1 MPAYAYFHRKIVPIE
16 EAKIGIMT
24 HALHYGTGVFEGIR
38 GNWNEERGQMYLF
51 RPKEHYD
58 RLHQSCKILKI
69 GLPYTSEELTRIT
82 VELVEKCSYRED
94 VYVRPVAYKSS
105 HVVGVRLHD
114 LEDDFFAFVT
124 PFGPYLD
131 ITKGIKCGTS
141 SWRRIDD
148 TMIPPRAKITGL
160 YVNSAIAKT
169 EAHENGY
176 DEAIMLTYDGHVS
189 EGSGENIFLVI
200 DGKLVTPTTSD
211 NILKGITRETV
222 VTLARE
228 ELGIETEERSIDRSE
243 LYLADECFMTG
254 TAAHVTPVTEVDH
267 RKVGSGE
274 LGKISLALQNLYF
287 DVVRGKV
294 KKYSHWLLP
303 VPARVKAKA

>member
-1 MPAYAYFHRKIVPIE
+1 MPSYAYFHKKIVPIE

-38 GNWNEERGQMYLF
+38 GNWNEEKKQMFLF
-51 RPKEHYD
+51 RPKDHYD

-82 VELVEKCSYRED
+82 VELVEKCGFRED
-94 VYVRPVAYKSS
+94 IYVRPVAYKSS

-141 SWRRIDD
+141 TWRRIDD

-169 EAHENGY
+169 EAHDNGY
-176 DEAIMLTYDGHVS
+176 DEAILLTYDGHVS
-189 EGSGENIFLVI
+189 EGSGEDIFLI
-200 DGKLVTPTTSD
+200 MKGKLVTPATSD
-211 NILKGITRETV
+211 NILEGITRETV
-222 VTLARE
+222 IILAKE
-228 ELGIETEERSIDRSE
+228 ELGLETVERSVDRSE

-254 TAAHVTPVTEVDH
+254 TAAHVTPVIEVDH

-274 LGKISLALQNLYF
+274 IGKITLTLQNLYF
-287 DVVRGKV
+287 DVVRGRV
-294 KKYSHWLLP
+294 KKYADWLLP
-303 VPARVKAKA
+303 LHSRIKA